1 MKQSITFITG
11 NQHKADQ
18 LSKYLGIPIAHQ
30 KIELDEIQS
39 MDLKEIVAHKL
50 KEAYKHL
57 ESPVIVDDVSLSFDA
72 LNGLPGPFT
81 KFFENQL
88 GLDGM
93 CKLMSHYDDKSTQ
106 TTVAI
111 GYYDGEHIEIFT
123 GTVEGTVSDSPQGNG
138 GFGFDPILIPNGYSQ
153 TRAEMNETDYDAT
166 SPRKFALEK
175 LERYLKSM

>member
-1 MKQSITFITG
+1 MKQSITLITG

-18 LSKYLGIPIAHQ
+18 LGKYLDVPIDHE
-30 KIELDEIQS
+30 KIDLDEIQS
-39 MDLKEIVAHKL
+39 MDLNEIVAHKL
-50 KEAYKHL
+50 KEAYRKL
-57 ESPVIVDDVSLSFDA
+57 KSPVIVDDVALSFDA

-106 TTVAI
+106 TTVSI
-111 GYYDGEHIEIFT
+111 GYYDGEHMEIFT
-123 GTVEGTVSDSPQGNG
+123 GTVVGTISDSPQGSG

-153 TRAEMNETDYDAT
+153 TRAEMNEEDYDAT
-166 SPRKFALEK
+166 SPRKFALGK
-175 LERYLKSM
+175 LEKYLKSK